1 MAITTECADLARQV
15 IEMMRQRTLTLAT
28 CESITGGGI
37 GSALTSVPGASA
49 VYRGGF
55 ITYAS
60 DLKATLAGVHRELI
74 TEKGVVN
81 ELTAIQMARER
92 CVAATPIGASP
103 RRGWPARRPSK
114 ASPSARCGSRWWG
127 RRRACPVV
135 RSSRSSCTSTETARP
150 FARRARSTPSG
161 CCCASSESLR
171 ELVEKSLIALGI
183 NPNASWLDPSD
194 ASNRLADR

>member
-60 DLKATLAGVHRELI
+60 DSKATLAGVHRELI

-81 ELTAIQMARER
+81 ELTAIQMARGALRR
-92 CVAATPIGASP
+92 CDADWGVATTGVAGPTAIEGQPVGTVWFAVVGQKKGMS
-103 RRGWPARRPSK
+103 GRPQF
-114 ASPSARCGSRWWG
+114 
-127 RRRACPVV
+127 
-135 RSSRSSCTSTETARP
+135 T
-150 FARRARSTPSG
+150 
-161 CCCASSESLR
+161 
-171 ELVEKSLIALGI
+171 ELVHFDG
-183 NPNASWLDPSD
+183 
-194 ASNRLADR
+194 DREAIREACTEHAFRMLLRVL

>member
-1 MAITTECADLARQV
+1 MAMSGSVELARQV

-60 DLKATLAGVHRELI
+60 DLKNTLAGVDLELI

-81 ELTAIQMARER
+81 ELTALQMAKGALRR
-92 CVAATPIGASP
+92 CDADWGVATTGVAGPTAIEGHPVGTVWFAVVGQKRGMSGRP
-103 RRGWPARRPSK
+103 RF
-114 ASPSARCGSRWWG
+114 
-127 RRRACPVV
+127 
-135 RSSRSSCTSTETARP
+135 T
-150 FARRARSTPSG
+150 
-161 CCCASSESLR
+161 
-171 ELVEKSLIALGI
+171 ELVHFDGDREAIRQ
-183 NPNASWLDPSD
+183 ASIEHAFRMLL
-194 ASNRLADR
+194 RVF